1 MKGVRIFILVCW
13 LLAGPALSGIG
24 GAAEKIFGVPGR
36 GSTGDAFTAGQG
48 KTWNTTPEWVRQKGR
63 TGMPNPRSGS
73 TGGDFVS
80 GVRETPGYKPDGSVG
95 PGPGVRSAT
104 NVSDDWLKAGNKPNM
119 PSGKGVRAPESV
131 PGVSKGSSAGS
142 QWFKNQKNPF
152 IGGSGKGVYRSP
164 TPFKAGQSLTGEA
177 KVIYKSLMK
186 EGFPYRVPPSGL
198 SATKVS
204 PTMPS
209 VTSAGKNPAFTPKSG
224 MGAAGKAL
232 IGLMVI
238 NSTVN
243 IATSENPKEQ
253 AKEEGRSWF
262 TGIIG
267 GIAGGL
273 VIGGPVGGF
282 IGAIAAVTVTDP
294 NFANAMMGNDPQEVK
309 DEEVRQALAGL
320 KMLEGGWRSGSEG
333 AGGNIP
339 YGFDQLPSG
348 NETAGGTVDIGP
360 GGVSGRQG
368 QATAGNPSGWEWAQN
383 VNVSQSYQD
392 ARRTTST
399 AQGKTGLQNKGLT
412 LSERAAAADS
422 DDRQKQTVIASQGKA
437 TAQGISNVQQEGRTA
452 QDTNRIVSQTA
463 IGTVVAGG
471 LMGGLSS
478 GVATGL
484 EGFFGTVG
492 KGAGDQVSVKTGIL
506 PPSPTSPGSEPAT
519 GTASSPLNEGG
530 ASTGSTASEATVA
543 LTGTGTSTI
552 TKNASQN
559 IKMTYTGTVTETST
573 STAGYG
579 KGGTLSCS
587 HSASITVTLHA
598 DGYVTAKQSGDVVP
612 SFDLNGNVDSCIP
625 KTDVETYRGSHQNG
639 NVTLKGTSGRVWYSY
654 SGRYTATTLT
664 ASGGGKKPWGGLKG
678 ISATTNMTGSMS
690 LKRQ

>member
-1 MKGVRIFILVCW
+1 MKGIRIFILVCW
-13 LLAGPALSGIG
+13 LLAGPALSGID

-36 GSTGDAFTAGQG
+36 GSTGDAFTTGQG
-48 KTWNTTPEWVRQKGR
+48 KTWNTTPEWVRQKGG
-63 TGMPNPRSGS
+63 TGTPNPRSGS

-80 GVRETPGYKPDGSVG
+80 GVRETPGYKPGGSVG

-104 NVSDDWLKAGNKPNM
+104 NVYDDWLKTGNKPNV
-119 PSGKGVRAPESV
+119 PSGTGVRAPESV

-177 KVIYKSLMK
+177 KAVYNSLMK

-198 SATKVS
+198 SATKVPS
-204 PTMPS
+204 TMPS
-209 VTSAGKNPAFTPKSG
+209 VTSAGKGRAFTPKSG
-224 MGAAGKAL
+224 MGAAGKVLVGVMA
-232 IGLMVI
+232 I
-238 NSTVN
+238 NSVVN
-243 IATSENPKEQ
+243 IATSEDPKAQ

-267 GIAGGL
+267 SIAGGL

-294 NFANAMMGNDPQEVK
+294 NFANAMMGNDPQDVK

-333 AGGNIP
+333 AGGDIP

-368 QATAGNPSGWEWAQN
+368 QAMAGNPPGWEWAQN

-392 ARRTTST
+392 GRRTTSN
-399 AQGKTGLQNKGLT
+399 AQGKTGLQNRSLT
-412 LSERAAAADS
+412 LSERAAASES
-422 DDRQKQTVIASQGKA
+422 DDQQKQTVIASQGKV

-452 QDTNRIVSQTA
+452 QDTNRIISQTA
-463 IGTVVAGG
+463 LGTVVAGG

-492 KGAGDQVSVKTGIL
+492 QGAGTQASVNAGIL
-506 PPSPTSPGSEPAT
+506 PPSPSSQGSQTAP

-530 ASTGSTASEATVA
+530 ASTDSTASEATVA
-543 LTGTGTSTI
+543 LTGTGKSTI
-552 TKNASQN
+552 TKHTTQN
-559 IKMTYTGTVTETST
+559 IKMIYTGTVTETST
-573 STAGYG
+573 STASYG
-579 KGGTLSCS
+579 KRGTLNCS
-587 HSASITVTLHA
+587 HTASITVTLHA
-598 DGYVTAKQSGDVVP
+598 DGYVTAKQSGDVAP
-612 SFDLNGNVDSCIP
+612 SFDLNGNADSCRP
-625 KTDVETYRGSHQNG
+625 RKDAETYRGSHQNG
-639 NVTLKGTSGRVWYSY
+639 NVTMKGTSSRVWYSY

-664 ASGGGKKPWGGLKG
+664 ASGGGKQPWGGIKG
-678 ISATTNMTGSMS
+678 ISGTTNMTGSMS